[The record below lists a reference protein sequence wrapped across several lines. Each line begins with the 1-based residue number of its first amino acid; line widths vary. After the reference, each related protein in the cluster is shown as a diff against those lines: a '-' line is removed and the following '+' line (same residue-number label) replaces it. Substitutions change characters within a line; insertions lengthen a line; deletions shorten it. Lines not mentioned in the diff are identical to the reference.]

1 MSEFRYPI
9 PVTPCRYITELG
21 GRSKA
26 LADDQIGIH
35 IEALRRNT
43 ELTPENRVLLDARKI
58 GGEEPS
64 KPLFARETFRI
75 EPLRGIRNSRL
86 LSVSSDGEA
95 VLSPDAVEDLKVG
108 DEILLNSAADRI
120 PEGWIVERIH
130 ERMKG

>member
-9 PVTPCRYITELG
+9 PITPCRYITELG

-35 IEALRRNT
+35 IEALRQNT
-43 ELTPENRVLLDARKI
+43 ELTSDDRVLLDSRKI
-58 GGEEPS
+58 GEGEPPE
-64 KPLFARETFRI
+64 PLFARKTFRI

-95 VLSPDAVEDLKVG
+95 VLSPDAVEDLEVG

-130 ERMKG
+130 DRMES